1 MKIKALDGQKIEEL
15 SMIEVAHA
23 ILDQKGEEM
32 PFADLVKEVQ
42 DYLEKSDEQI
52 KQTLSRFYTDLN
64 TDGSFIPL
72 GNNTWGLRSWYAIDS
87 IDEETISLDYFDDEG
102 KIKEEV
108 IDDASDSIVPLEGDD
123 EETEAFSTKKL
134 VDVDYDITDD
144 DEDKDDEANA
154 YDAEL
159 AEVEIDADIPE
170 LEVVEIDEDL
180 DDDEELESDDVHK

>member
-108 IDDASDSIVPLEGDD
+108 IDDASDSIVPLEGDE

-134 VDVDYDITDD
+134 ASIDYDVNDD
-144 DEDKDDEANA
+144 DEDDNEAKA

-159 AEVEIDADIPE
+159 AEVEVDADIPE
-170 LEVVEIDEDL
+170 LEVVEIDEEL
-180 DDDEELESDDVHK
+180 DDDDELEGNDRHK

>member
-1 MKIKALDGQKIEEL
+1 MKIKILEGQKIEEL

-23 ILDQKGEEM
+23 ILEQKGEEM
-32 PFADLVKEVQ
+32 PFSDLVKEVQ
-42 DYLEKSDEQI
+42 AYLNKSDEEM
-52 KQTLSRFYTDLN
+52 KRALSTFYTDLN

-108 IDDASDSIVPLEGDD
+108 IDDSTGVVPLETDD
-123 EETEAFSTKKL
+123 EETDAFSAKKL
-134 VDVDYDITDD
+134 ESITYDDDD
-144 DEDKDDEANA
+144 DEDDEAGA

-159 AEVEIDADIPE
+159 AEVEVDADIPE

-180 DDDEELESDDVHK
+180 DDDDELENEERK

>member
-32 PFADLVKEVQ
+32 PFADLLKQVQ
-42 DYLEKSDEQI
+42 DYLEKSDEQM
-52 KQTLSRFYTDLN
+52 KATLSRFYTDLN

-108 IDDASDSIVPLEGDD
+108 IDDASDSIVPLENDE

-134 VDVDYDITDD
+134 ASIDYDVNDD
-144 DEDKDDEANA
+144 DDDDNEAKA

-159 AEVEIDADIPE
+159 AEVEVDADIPE

-180 DDDEELESDDVHK
+180 DDDEDLEGDVKHK